1 VCYQKHNPEFQE
13 DSSITVLLPKI
24 RKNIFLGK
32 EVAARSF
39 KEYRILVQ
47 ETRVL
52 EKNSGRELT
61 LLLAVKKS
69 EANTK
74 YSDYGCL
81 IVYVDKALVDSNLTT
96 SQMLA
101 K

>member
-1 VCYQKHNPEFQE
+1 VCYPKHNPEFQE

-32 EVAARSF
+32 EVAAHSF

-61 LLLAVKKS
+61 LLLAGQK
-69 EANTK
+69 
-74 YSDYGCL
+74 
-81 IVYVDKALVDSNLTT
+81 I
-96 SQMLA
+96 
-101 K
+101 

>member
-13 DSSITVLLPKI
+13 VANITVLLQKI

-32 EVAARSF
+32 VAACSF

-47 ETRVL
+47 ETRVQ

-61 LLLAVKKS
+61 LLLGLS
-69 EANTK
+69 R
-74 YSDYGCL
+74 
-81 IVYVDKALVDSNLTT
+81 NLKQIQSTVI
-96 SQMLA
+96 MDV
-101 K
+101 